1 MDLKTKIAVVRALRY
16 KILNQDTCKV
26 NLPTDVYAEALKL

>member
-16 KILNQDTCKV
+16 KLLNQDTCKV
-26 NLPTDVYAEALKL
+26 NLPAEVYAEALKL

>member
-16 KILNQDTCKV
+16 KLLNQDTCKV
-26 NLPTDVYAEALKL
+26 NLPTHVYAEALDL